1 MLWYLP
7 WSESIKKRACR
18 YLLQRYLGNFLE
30 EKLTL
35 DQLSVDLY
43 NGTGTV
49 CDVSLDC
56 DALNE
61 LGDAQNWPLEI
72 VDGHM
77 KEITVSIPW
86 SSLFNDDSIVKVNGL
101 SLTVQPK
108 VRVEPVSSMLESMW
122 SSMSSSMQLAA
133 ECLKEEDGP
142 QESHPVEGIEM
153 FAHAIDSILS
163 RVKVQFENTKIRIE
177 HVPKNGDRGI
187 ALEVLI
193 KNIDYFDEAGS
204 EPTPDITDPDK
215 PKTYIVATY
224 TNKKIKFE
232 GITLYTDEFPSKLR
246 TMARSLIMEKSMSS
260 QSKTDSQV
268 ETPDTNYQSTMS
280 DVFYETRSVISTIEP
295 DSVKDI
301 LSEAKSRTE
310 SVELT
315 PDEKLNQPDPILFA
329 KLTGQQELTLKLKHT
344 EEVEGPKVEVKMLF
358 GSLMVFISPRQ
369 LHTLIELVDAL
380 NQPHLEDTSNLPIRS
395 SGMNIQCK
403 PMKQADFQLIEAQ
416 LLGNLERHSSKSVGM
431 YGWSGPSYED
441 NEGDNEKFLPMTS
454 IDNQMSESFS
464 SSVSSISTSMT
475 SSVNMPNA
483 TPKIKRNK
491 KVPHIDGDP
500 TAEVSHIS
508 LRIAS
513 VSCILL
519 HKDILVPTLIG
530 ADCISSASV
539 TKMQEVSNKF
549 YQSLDPYSIIDDFA
563 AANEALDRA
572 TGKNHLRLLTSEIAV
587 DGSEKVTSHGS
598 QTMCEV
604 SIRHLLT
611 RECLYYYNEAGDIE
625 AHGFDLIRFESKEDD
640 DASSQHGSVS
650 SRANIRA
657 NFKQTSKYVRMSGEK
672 KLVYPTTDIVI
683 KCTPFYLDV
692 ELTLIE
698 RMSATFFGGSSTPAS
713 SPTTPVSSQNHLNV
727 SLHCPNLNAVLRFPI
742 ADLRPGISRETR
754 RVRPD
759 YLMFKFFNATISSQQ
774 TPSVRPLPTAI
785 HLKCTMLDLYYYEND
800 TYPGTHIAR
809 TTMDD
814 NVTED
819 NILSGNVTTT
829 ALPTIS
835 ITFKPSSTTKG
846 PFDSLTEDTTHFEP
860 ALVNPMTTSMYIMNN
875 LRANHP
881 SPFSG
886 KKQAHQSVTKHESS
900 PQQGQEEEIIMP
912 GTDEEMSE
920 FTSSSIELSSI
931 HLEFI
936 LPILSLQL
944 ESKQLY
950 EIIYNRI
957 NSDLLLWEPQM
968 AEQYDVSPLVCG
980 PINPAFGLCKGYDSD
995 SDSTS
1000 SEEENNLYYSTY
1012 DNKLRKGIG
1021 SNKPAQETSDS
1032 HNFCLTLKVGK
1043 GLLTLYTPVRDTNKR
1058 VVPGQMGELV
1068 LEALNLSMCQ
1078 VSGLNGK
1085 PKTAQLC
1092 LRSKKTTLYHDSL
1105 LSIPS
1110 EKPPL
1115 RLYGCTI
1122 PLHLKST
1129 IYPSGKGLII
1139 KERLI
1144 TKDMFTLALKVDPD
1158 SETPNLKTICIA
1170 LGIEQATLRHR
1181 GDKGI
1186 AWLTQ
1191 LMDVIDVIDYPVPGY
1206 TPSTVLSELHVHVL
1220 DCAVDYRPLY
1230 LPIRTVVTLGNFSVS
1245 SNLIAATNTSCL
1257 RFLAQEC
1264 TLFLMHLHGTKP
1276 NVAVPQDDDKVPD
1289 VMKDYVCVLDVG
1301 LFELSLRME
1310 DKTNCSN
1317 EQPQVDLSASN
1328 NMVTLY
1334 TCWDSA
1340 SALCRLVTYA
1350 ACDGDS
1356 QPPFDPSSRHTSICS
1371 DQPLEQLVGLEDR
1384 PIEEIRELSPNEIQQ
1399 VNDLMAEAMKESP
1412 NTTLEDDELNS
1423 STEKEG
1429 VEIFFFPDES
1439 NMKHRLPADTL
1450 EDLEP
1455 KSLEIDELPSI
1466 VFEEA
1471 QEAKPTNVQVV
1482 KELGDP
1488 TSTPKST
1495 PKKAKRK
1502 PTKSNSDG
1510 GNTDDEYCFIETQTT
1525 AQDNDLDEPIVN
1537 WIGPGPVYMFDNHF
1551 TVPAARA
1558 DVLKTPKSFP
1568 LPMLRYT
1575 LCEMSIT
1582 WNMYGGN
1589 DFRPASDSP
1598 PVKKSVTIEG
1608 EGRKQSSPTTIK
1620 RSKEYEPYDS
1630 GRAMAAAYRTGG
1642 VRWAAG
1648 SERVRAARPPPTR
1661 ELRARGGAHRDH
1673 DTRVKLCLT
1682 KVKFQYEIYPPGG
1695 THASRQT
1702 LAISKIEVLDKLT
1715 CSNIHKLLSQYKLN
1729 DEPERKNAHMLIV
1742 KAVHLR
1748 PDPALSAQECC
1759 LKVSLLPLWFNL
1771 DQDTLA
1777 FLVGYFSKLG
1787 TDESYDEDVKSVAG
1801 LSGDS
1806 SGSRQTTPTH
1816 RPPVMSIASHLRD
1829 PPPTPTSLGD
1839 ADSLSLNETVVRDDE
1854 PLMETYEAERL
1865 VSENLIQLEEDFN
1878 KLGIQEKPITKLPV
1892 DTEPIDDSPIYF
1904 RRVVFSPEVPIRL
1917 DYVGKRVDLSAGP
1930 VAGLLMGLG
1939 QLNCS
1944 ELTLKRLDYKL
1955 GLLGLEKLIH
1965 WALHE
1970 WLSDIK
1976 RHQLPGLLSGIGP
1989 MHSLLQLI
1997 TGIRDLVWLPVEQWR
2012 RDGRLVHGLRRGAA
2026 SFTARTAV
2034 AALDIT
2040 TRLLQLIQATAETAF
2055 DMLTPGPTL
2064 QLQDTYARRERRRR
2078 RRHDPARHPADIRE
2092 GVASA
2097 YQTVKE
2103 GFAETA
2109 ATMAAA
2115 ARWQHG
2121 VGVLRHLP
2129 GAAVTPLALA
2139 AAGAADV
2146 LGGVRASLAPQHTR
2160 AHRHKWRR
2168 ARDTHDDSID

>member
-77 KEITVSIPW
+77 KEITVTIPW
-86 SSLFNDDSIVKVNGL
+86 STLFKDDSIVKVNGL

-108 VRVEPVSSMLESMW
+108 VRAEPVSSMLESMW

-133 ECLKEEDGP
+133 ECLREEDGP

-163 RVKVQFENTKIRIE
+163 RVKVKFENTKIRIE

-187 ALEVLI
+187 ALEVHI

-204 EPTPDITDPDK
+204 EPSPDVTDPDK

-224 TNKKIKFE
+224 TNKKIKFD
-232 GITLYTDEFPSKLR
+232 GVTFYTDEFPSKLR
-246 TMARSLIMEKSMSS
+246 TMARSLIMEKSVSS
-260 QSKTDSQV
+260 QADKADSQV
-268 ETPDTNYQSTMS
+268 ETPELNYQSTLS
-280 DVFYETRSVISTIEP
+280 DVFYETRSVISTIESDP
-295 DSVKDI
+295 VKEI
-301 LSEAKSRTE
+301 IAEAKSRAE
-310 SVELT
+310 SREMT
-315 PDEKLNQPDPILFA
+315 PDEKLNHPDPILFA
-329 KLTGQQELTLKLKHT
+329 KLTGQQELSLKLKHT

-358 GSLMVFISPRQ
+358 GSFIVFITPRQ
-369 LHTLIELVDAL
+369 LHTLLELVDAL
-380 NQPHLEDTSNLPIRS
+380 NQPHLEDTSNIPLRP
-395 SGMNIQCK
+395 SGMNMQCK
-403 PMKQADFQLIEAQ
+403 PMRQADFQMIEAQ
-416 LLGNLERHSSKSVGM
+416 LLGNLERQHSKPVGGM

-441 NEGDNEKFLPMTS
+441 SEAENERFLPMAS
-454 IDNQMSESFS
+454 QGNQMSESFS
-464 SSVSSISTSMT
+464 SSVSSMSTSMS
-475 SSVNMPNA
+475 SSVNMPTA
-483 TPKIKRNK
+483 APRIKRNK

-500 TAEVSHIS
+500 TAEVSHVS

-513 VSCILL
+513 VSCVLL
-519 HKDILVPTLIG
+519 HKDILVPTMIG
-530 ADCISSASV
+530 SDCISPTSA
-539 TKMQEVSNKF
+539 TKMQEVADKF
-549 YQSLDPYSIIDDFA
+549 YNSLDPFSVVDDFT
-563 AANEALDRA
+563 AANEALDRT
-572 TGKNHLRLLTSEIAV
+572 TGKNHLRLLTSEISL
-587 DGSEKVTSHGS
+587 DGSEKVTSTGS
-598 QTMCEV
+598 QTMCEA
-604 SIRHLLT
+604 SIRHLLL
-611 RECLYYYNEAGDIE
+611 RECLYYSTEAGDE
-625 AHGFDLIRFESKEDD
+625 PQGFDLIRFQCKDD
-640 DASSQHGSVS
+640 DDSSSEHGSS
-650 SRANIRA
+650 PSRANVRV
-657 NFKQTSKYVRMSGEK
+657 NFKQTSKFVRMSGEK
-672 KLVYPTTDIVI
+672 KLMYPTTDIVV

-698 RMSATFFGGSSTPAS
+698 RMSATFFGAAPSRAATP
-713 SPTTPVSSQNHLNV
+713 TPPATSQNQLSC
-727 SLHCPNLNAVLRFPI
+727 SLQCPNLNAILRFPI
-742 ADLRPGISRETR
+742 ADLRPGINREFR

-759 YLMFKFFNATISSQQ
+759 YLVFKFQNATISSQQ
-774 TPSVRPLPTAI
+774 SPSVRPQPTTVNLRSTI
-785 HLKCTMLDLYYYEND
+785 LDLYYYEND
-800 TYPGTHIAR
+800 TFPGTHIAR

-814 NVTED
+814 NYTEG
-819 NILSGNVTTT
+819 NILSGNVTAT
-829 ALPTIS
+829 ALPMIS
-835 ITFKPSSTTKG
+835 LTFKPKSTPKG
-846 PFDSLTEDTTHFEP
+846 PFDTLHDDNTNFEP
-860 ALVNPMTTSMYIMNN
+860 ALVNPMTTSMYMMNN
-875 LRANHP
+875 LRPSQP

-886 KKQAHQSVTKHESS
+886 KKMAHQSVTKHESS
-900 PQQGQEEEIIMP
+900 PQQGGQEEELIVP
-912 GTDEEMSE
+912 GNDEEMSE
-920 FTSSSIELSSI
+920 FTSSSVELSAI

-957 NSDLLLWEPQM
+957 NSDLLLWEPQIVD
-968 AEQYDVSPLVCG
+968 QYDISPLVC
-980 PINPAFGLCKGYDSD
+980 PTLNPAFGMCKGGGYDSD
-995 SDSTS
+995 TDSTS
-1000 SEEENNLYYSTY
+1000 SEEENLYYSTY

-1021 SNKPAQETSDS
+1021 ASKPVQETSDT
-1032 HNFCLTLKVGK
+1032 HNFCLTLKVRK
-1043 GLLTLYTPVRDTNKR
+1043 GLLTIYTPVRDSNKR

-1068 LEALNLSMCQ
+1068 LEAHNLAMCQ

-1092 LRSKKTTLYHDSL
+1092 LRSERMTLYHDSL
-1105 LSIPS
+1105 LTIPS

-1115 RLYGCTI
+1115 REYGTLL
-1122 PLHLKST
+1122 PSHLRST
-1129 IYPSGKGLII
+1129 IYPSGKGVII
-1139 KERLI
+1139 KERL
-1144 TKDMFTLALKVDPD
+1144 TKKDMFTLALKVDPD
-1158 SETPNLKTICIA
+1158 SDTPNLKTICIA

-1191 LMDVIDVIDYPVPGY
+1191 LMDVIDVIDYPVLGY
-1206 TPSTVLSELHVHVL
+1206 TPSTVLSELHVHVI
-1220 DCAVDYRPLY
+1220 DCAVDYRPLF
-1230 LPIRTVVTLGNFSVS
+1230 LPIRTVLTLGNFSVS

-1264 TLFLMHLHGTKP
+1264 TLFLMHLNVTKP
-1276 NVAVPQDDDKVPD
+1276 NAPVPQDDDKMPD
-1289 VMKDYVCVLDVG
+1289 VIKDYVCVVDVG

-1310 DKTNCSN
+1310 DKANCSN

-1340 SALCRLVTYA
+1340 SALCRLLTYA

-1356 QPPFDPSSRHTSICS
+1356 QTPFDPSSRHTSICS
-1371 DQPLEQLVGLEDR
+1371 DQPLEPLVGLDDR
-1384 PIEEIRELSPNEIQQ
+1384 PIEEIRELSPSEIQQ

-1412 NTTLEDDELNS
+1412 NTTLDEDELHS

-1439 NMKHRLPADTL
+1439 NMKRPAEPL
-1450 EDLEP
+1450 EEEPQSIESEDL
-1455 KSLEIDELPSI
+1455 SQLM
-1466 VFEEA
+1466 VEEA
-1471 QEAKPTNVQVV
+1471 QEAKPTNVQVA

-1488 TSTPKST
+1488 SSTPKAT
-1495 PKKAKRK
+1495 PRKPKRK
-1502 PTKSNSDG
+1502 STKSSSDG
-1510 GNTDDEYCFIETQTT
+1510 GNTDDEYCFVETQAPTL
-1525 AQDNDLDEPIVN
+1525 DNDLDEPVVN

-1551 TVPAARA
+1551 TVPAART
-1558 DVLKTPKSFP
+1558 DVLKAPKSFP

-1575 LCEMSIT
+1575 LCEMSVT

-1589 DFRPASDSP
+1589 DFRPAESTP
-1598 PVKKSVTIEG
+1598 AKKTVTIEG
-1608 EGRKQSSPTTIK
+1608 EPRQQGSPTTVK
-1620 RSKEYEPYDS
+1620 RNKDYEPYDS
-1630 GRAMAAAYRTGG
+1630 GRAVTAAYRAGG

-1648 SERVRAARPPPTR
+1648 ADRVRAARPAQRR
-1661 ELRARGGAHRDH
+1661 ELRARGGPHRDH
-1673 DTRVKLCLT
+1673 HTRVKLCLT
-1682 KVKFQYEIYPPGG
+1682 KVKFQYEIYPSGG
-1695 THASRQT
+1695 IHASRQT
-1702 LAISKIEVLDKLT
+1702 LAISKIEVLDQLV
-1715 CSNIHKLLSQYKLN
+1715 CSDINKLLSQYKLK

-1777 FLVGYFSKLG
+1777 FLVGYLSKLG
-1787 TDESYDEDVKSVAG
+1787 TDETSDDDTKSVGG
-1801 LSGDS
+1801 LSTDS

-1839 ADSLSLNETVVRDDE
+1839 ADSLSLNEAVIRNEE

-1865 VSENLIQLEEDFN
+1865 VSENLIQLEEDFQ
-1878 KLGIQEKPITKLPV
+1878 KLGIQEKPVAKLPV

-1955 GLLGLEKLIH
+1955 GLLGLEKLVQ

-2064 QLQDTYARRERRRR
+2064 QLQDAYARRERRRR

-2103 GFAETA
+2103 GFAEQA
-2109 ATMAAA
+2109 ATMALA
-2115 ARWQHG
+2115 ARWSHG

-2129 GAAVTPLALA
+2129 GAAVAPLALA

-2146 LGGVRASLAPQHTR
+2146 LGGVRASLAPHSTQRHADKWR
-2160 AHRHKWRR
+2160 AHPQ
-2168 ARDTHDDSID
+2168 AASTDSID